1 MLEDNITKIVLTG
14 GPCAGKSTIFEELEK
29 DLVSKGYYV
38 ITVPE
43 TATELIKSK
52 ILPKPA
58 DREHT
63 LMFQDIVLQQ
73 QYTKEK
79 VAEIFARRMAKNNK
93 VVILYDRAVI
103 DNRAYLDS
111 KEDFDFILK
120 NHNLDEFEILN
131 NYDLVIDLVS
141 TATCQPENYKL
152 NGVRYETVEEAAELD
167 KRTSTAWIHHPNLKV
182 IKPTDDIE
190 DKKKIVIKV
199 VDNFF
204 DDLNYSNSKT
214 ITLNQDIDITNYN
227 DNNSKTVYVS
237 NIYLDNDLV
246 VSRKQYYNSYV
257 FMVSNYYKNNKRRII
272 SQKEFA
278 DLIYNNKIAFAENKK
293 EISFIEQGDIYK
305 IIECDNKLYLETD
318 KNNNLDIFA
327 NRSFVKVK

>member
-1 MLEDNITKIVLTG
+1 MLENNITKIVLTG

-38 ITVPE
+38 ITVAE

-79 VAEIFARRMAKNNK
+79 VAEIFAKKMAKDNK

-141 TATCQPENYKL
+141 TASCQPENYKL
-152 NGVRYETVEEAAELD
+152 NGIRYETLEEAASLD
-167 KRTSTAWIHHPNLKV
+167 KRTSTAWIHHPNLKI
-182 IKPTDDIE
+182 IKPTEDIE
-190 DKKKIVIKV
+190 DKKKIVKKV
-199 VDNFF
+199 VYDFLN
-204 DDLNYSNSKT
+204 DLNYSDKC
-214 ITLNQDIDITNYN
+214 ITTLTQDIDIKDYN

-237 NIYLDNDLV
+237 NIYLDNDMV
-246 VSRKQYYNSYV
+246 VSRKQYYDSYV
-257 FMVSNYYKNNKRRII
+257 FMVCNYYKNNKKRII

-293 EISFIEQGDIYK
+293 EISFIEQGNVYK
-305 IIECDNKLYLETD
+305 IIECDNKLYLETN